1 MKKNRSKT
9 SAVWM
14 REHVSDVFV
23 HRAKK
28 EGYRSRAAYKLLE
41 IDAKDHLLFPGARV
55 VDLGSAPGSWSQ
67 VAAAKVG
74 KMGKVIAVDILPMEP
89 LKRVEFIHGN
99 FMEEDIWS
107 QLENCLANKLLDLVI
122 CDIAPSISGVALTD
136 QARAYYLAE
145 LALFFAERY
154 LGKEGRFL
162 VKVFHGAG
170 YEDYVRRM
178 KERFEKVVVRK
189 PHASRDRSKEVY
201 LLASRL
207 HYSSGEE
214 HVG

>member
-1 MKKNRSKT
+1 
-9 SAVWM
+9 M

-41 IDAKDHLLFPGARV
+41 IDAKDHLLFPGAR
-55 VDLGSAPGSWSQ
+55 
-67 VAAAKVG
+67 
-74 KMGKVIAVDILPMEP
+74 
-89 LKRVEFIHGN
+89 
-99 FMEEDIWS
+99 
-107 QLENCLANKLLDLVI
+107 ENCLANKLLDLVI

>member
-107 QLENCLANKLLDLVI
+107 QLENCLALPPLFSLFDDFLEREHQDKNTAIEPPQQYDLDGDGLNKLPLNDRPLWPPKTE
-122 CDIAPSISGVALTD
+122 APYPH
-136 QARAYYLAE
+136 R
-145 LALFFAERY
+145 
-154 LGKEGRFL
+154 LGQ
-162 VKVFHGAG
+162 
-170 YEDYVRRM
+170 
-178 KERFEKVVVRK
+178 
-189 PHASRDRSKEVY
+189 
-201 LLASRL
+201 
-207 HYSSGEE
+207 
-214 HVG
+214 

>member
-9 SAVWM
+9 SAAWM
-14 REHVSDVFV
+14 REHVSDIFV

-41 IDAKDHLLFPGARV
+41 IDEKDHLLFPGAWV
-55 VDLGSAPGSWSQ
+55 ADLGSAPGSWSQ
-67 VAAAKVG
+67 VAVTRVGKVG
-74 KMGKVIAVDILPMEP
+74 KVVAIDILPMDP
-89 LKRVEFIHGN
+89 LAGVDFICGD
-99 FMEEDIWS
+99 FMEEDIWF
-107 QLENCLANKLLDLVI
+107 QLESCLANKLLDLVI
-122 CDIAPSISGVALTD
+122 CDIAPSISGVAVTD

-145 LALFFAERY
+145 LALLFAERY

-170 YEDYVRRM
+170 YEDYVKLM
-178 KERFEKVVVRK
+178 NERFEKVVVRK
-189 PHASRDRSKEVY
+189 PRASRDRSKEVY

-207 HYSSGEE
+207 RHSSGEE
-214 HVG
+214 RVG